1 VPNDPTF
8 NARAN
13 RSRKTTALRDAG
25 LQIDLFSYTNLA
37 RVTATVKVELSPL
50 VKFFIQ
56 EDLVDLTLRSSV
68 WGIDGGIFRN
78 GNDHLFNFSDQII
91 TGEGNFTFSKF
102 VPRSVL
108 NEDRSWFDNRDE
120 IAASFSLTSSDS
132 ALPVNLTAW
141 TNTITGRF

>member
-1 VPNDPTF
+1 MPTDPTV
-8 NARAN
+8 NARVN
-13 RSRKTTALRDAG
+13 GSRRTTALRDAR
-25 LQIDLFSYTNLA
+25 LQIDLFSYTNQA

-56 EDLVDLTLRSSV
+56 EDFVDITLQCSV
-68 WGIDGGIFRN
+68 WGIDGGIFKN

-91 TGEGNFTFSKF
+91 TGEGNYTFSTF
-102 VPRSVL
+102 VNRRVL
-108 NEDRSWFDNRDE
+108 NEDHSWFDNRDE
-120 IAASFSLTSSDS
+120 IAAKFSLTSSDS